1 MKRKWMALLMA
12 LATISMSAYSLG
24 GGGLFDSD
32 NQIANARKE
41 KVLEALQSKDES
53 ALKALF
59 SKSAIADAKN
69 FDDGMKSLFDYYE
82 GDFVSY
88 NNWGGPGVEETR
100 EDGYRLKEFYSTYD
114 VKTSERTYRFAMQD
128 VTIDIANPN
137 NVGIRSLYVIKMEDD
152 TDPLFAYRGDGQYTP
167 GINMNIK
174 NYIPP
179 DDES

>member
-1 MKRKWMALLMA
+1 MKRKWMALLMT
-12 LATISMSAYSLG
+12 LATISMSACSLG

-32 NQIANARKE
+32 NQIANARME
-41 KVLEALQSKDES
+41 KVLEALQSKDDS

-69 FDDGMKSLFDYYE
+69 FDDSIKSLFDYYE
-82 GDFVSY
+82 GNVISY
-88 NNWGGPGVEETR
+88 DDKSALGVGETR
-100 EDGYRLKEFYSTYD
+100 EDGHRQKEFNSTYD
-114 VKTSERTYRFAMQD
+114 VKTSERTYRFAIQD
-128 VTIDIANPN
+128 VTIDTANPD

-152 TDPLFAYRGDGQYTP
+152 TDPLFAYRGDGKNTP